1 MSKSA
6 IVDNSLSLGSII
18 AQRVR
23 EKRLDRP
30 GMWSVQIS
38 FDGIPV
44 EVRNISDTGMAF
56 VCTRNFDISKEGIL
70 LMQLSDN
77 RKIEMRGRIIWNR
90 TEGDRTIYGMHFN
103 NHYLPEGIL
112 EALDQV
118 TAIREELSQSTAAF
132 NNLDPEFKRLTFEIG
147 IFLGNTKRELGKLED
162 TITVY
167 SEGIRNSYREVVS
180 STLEPA
186 FVSQLKDYS
195 RKIDAIFSKVHDK
208 KLRKIHA
215 EFFRSQLGD
224 YYTQNPFIGRA
235 LRKPRGYAGDY
246 EMMNQIYRDKSEGRT
261 FFEMM
266 MHRYGISESSS
277 LSVQY
282 RRNYFVN
289 KIFKLSEGRSKFK
302 IASLAC
308 GPAKEVID
316 FLQQVPVNEADRFE
330 FFLLDQDIEALLNAK
345 RNIFDQI
352 LKRDLQC
359 TVHFLPISV
368 KMILE
373 LTPETRALSDVGFD
387 FIYTAGL
394 YDYLTQPVA
403 KLLTRNALRWIKP
416 GGDLIIGNFHPY
428 NPTKSIS
435 ELVADWKLIHRNEDE
450 MTDLIHGESI
460 TSFNLHKDNEGI
472 DLFLEVKK

>member
-1 MSKSA
+1 MPKSN
-6 IVDNSLSLGSII
+6 IGEQSLSLGSII

-23 EKRLDRP
+23 ERRLEPP
-30 GMWSVQIS
+30 GRWSVQVS
-38 FDGIPV
+38 FKGVPV

-56 VCTRNFDISKEGIL
+56 VSNSQFESNNEGTL
-70 LMQLSDN
+70 LIQLSEN
-77 RKIEMRGRIIWNR
+77 RKIEMRGQIVWSRP
-90 TEGDRTIYGMHFN
+90 EGESTIFGMHFN
-103 NHYLPEGIL
+103 NHYLPEGLL

-118 TAIREELSQSTAAF
+118 TSVKELIVQSATAF
-132 NNLDPEFKRLTFEIG
+132 KSLDTEFKRLTFEIG
-147 IFLGNTKRELGKLED
+147 TFLKTTKQELDKLED

-180 STLEPA
+180 NNIEPM
-186 FVSQLKDYS
+186 FVTQLKDYS
-195 RKIDAIFSKVHDK
+195 RQIDSIFSKIEDPK
-208 KLRKIHA
+208 SRKLHA
-215 EFFRSQLGD
+215 EFFRSELGE

-235 LRKPRGYAGDY
+235 FRKPRGYAGDY
-246 EMMNQIYRDKSEGRT
+246 EMMNQIYRERSEGRT

-289 KIFKLSEGRSKFK
+289 KMISLSEGKSKFN

-316 FLQQVPVNEADRFE
+316 FLRDVPVDQASRFE
-330 FFLLDQDIEALLNAK
+330 FFLLDQDVEALLNAK

-352 LKRDLQC
+352 LKRNLHC
-359 TVHFLPISV
+359 SVHFLPISV

-373 LTPETRALSDVGFD
+373 QSPETGPLSDLGFD
-387 FIYTAGL
+387 FVYTAGL

-403 KLLTRNALRWIKP
+403 KHLTRNALQWLKP
-416 GGDLIIGNFHPY
+416 GGEMIIGNFHPL

-435 ELVADWKLIHRNEDE
+435 ELVADWKLIHRDE
-450 MTDLIHGESI
+450 NQMTDLIKGEPV
-460 TSFNLHKDNEGI
+460 TSFQLHKDSEGI
-472 DLFLEVKK
+472 DLFLEIKK

>member
-1 MSKSA
+1 MHDSMIS
-6 IVDNSLSLGSII
+6 DNSLSLGSII

-23 EKRLDRP
+23 EKRLEPP
-30 GMWSVQIS
+30 GRWSVQMT
-38 FDGIPV
+38 FDGAPV

-56 VCTRNFDISKEGIL
+56 MSERPFDKNSEGTL
-70 LMQLSDN
+70 LIQLSDN
-77 RKIEMRGRIIWNR
+77 RKIEMRGKIVWNR
-90 TEGDRTIYGMHFN
+90 AEGEATIYGMHFN
-103 NHYLPEGIL
+103 NHYLPEGLL

-118 TAIREELSQSTAAF
+118 TAVKEVITQSASAF
-132 NNLDPEFKRLTFEIG
+132 NSLDSDFKKLTFEIG
-147 IFLGNTKRELGKLED
+147 NYLKSTKRELDKLED

-180 STLEPA
+180 TNIEPM

-195 RKIDAIFSKVHDK
+195 KQIDSIFSKIKDPK
-208 KLRKIHA
+208 SRKLHA
-215 EFFRSQLGD
+215 EFFRSELGD
-224 YYTQNPFIGRA
+224 YYTKNPFIGRA

-246 EMMNQIYRDKSEGRT
+246 EMMNQIYRERSEGRT

-266 MHRYGISESSS
+266 MHRYGITESSS

-289 KIFKLSEGRSKFK
+289 KMYSLSEGKSRFK

-316 FLQQVPVNEADRFE
+316 FLQNVPVEQASRYE

-352 LKRDLQC
+352 LKRNLQC

-373 LTPETRALSDVGFD
+373 QSPEARKLADIGFD

-394 YDYLTQPVA
+394 FDYLTQPVA
-403 KLLTRNALRWIKP
+403 KQLTRNALRWIKP
-416 GGDLIIGNFHPY
+416 DGEMIIGNFHPF

-435 ELVADWKLIHRNEDE
+435 ELVADWKLIHRNEEE
-450 MTDLIHGESI
+450 MKDLIDGELVRS
-460 TSFNLHKDNEGI
+460 SQLHKDSEGI
-472 DLFLEVKK
+472 DLFLEIKK

>member
-1 MSKSA
+1 MSKHVS
-6 IVDNSLSLGSII
+6 VDNSLSLGSII
-18 AQRVR
+18 AEKVR
-23 EKRLDRP
+23 EKRLEHP
-30 GMWSVQIS
+30 SAWSVQIS
-38 FDGIPV
+38 FEGVPV

-56 VCTRNFDISKEGIL
+56 VCSRKFDPSAEGML

-77 RKIEMRGRIIWNR
+77 RKIEMRGRIIWSR
-90 TEGDRTIYGMHFN
+90 PEGENTIYGMHFN
-103 NHYLPEGIL
+103 NHYLPEGLL

-118 TAIREELSQSTAAF
+118 TAIKETLLQNTASF
-132 NNLDPEFKRLTFEIG
+132 KSLDTEFKRLTFEIG
-147 IFLGNTKRELGKLED
+147 MFLRDAKRELDKLED
-162 TITVY
+162 TITVS

-180 STLEPA
+180 SNFEPA
-186 FVSQLKDYS
+186 FVTQLKEYS
-195 RKIDAIFSKVHDK
+195 RQIDAIFSKIHDK
-208 KLRKIHA
+208 KLRKLHA
-215 EFFRSQLGD
+215 EFFRGQVGQ

-246 EMMNQIYRDKSEGRT
+246 EMMNQIYREKSEGRT
-261 FFEMM
+261 FFEML

-289 KIFKLSEGRSKFK
+289 KIFALSEGRPTFK
-302 IASLAC
+302 IASIAC

-316 FLQQVPVNEADRFE
+316 FLQKVPVDQADRYE

-345 RNIFDQI
+345 RNIYDQI
-352 LKRDLQC
+352 LKRNLSC

-373 LTPETRALSDVGFD
+373 LSPETRVLSDVGFD
-387 FIYTAGL
+387 LIYTAGL

-403 KLLTRNALRWIKP
+403 KLLTGNALLWVKP
-416 GGDLIIGNFHPY
+416 GGEMTIGNFHPY

-435 ELVADWKLIHRNEDE
+435 ELVADWKLIHRTEEE
-450 MTDLIHGESI
+450 MTDLIQGE
-460 TSFNLHKDNEGI
+460 TMKSFNLHRDTEGI
-472 DLFLEVKK
+472 DLFLEIKK